1 MSRTRVLISLLALAS
16 ASAPSFVAAQQA
28 QYGPP
33 LAGVCVFGR
42 AQAIG
47 GSKAGQ
53 AGTARMQQIAAG
65 VTAELNPQ
73 RQAIVTEGNA
83 LQAGQKTM
91 PAAEL
96 QQRGAALRQRA
107 QAFDVLQRTRAAQ
120 LQQTRVLAEQQISRT
135 MDPIVA
141 QIITTHRCSV
151 VLDRG
156 ALYGANPASDITP
169 EVVRA
174 LDTQLPTVQFNL
186 APPPAPAPA
195 AR

>member
-53 AGTARMQQIAAG
+53 AGTARMQQLAG
-65 VTAELNPQ
+65 GVDAELNPQ
-73 RQAIVTEGNA
+73 RQSLVADGTA
-83 LQAGQKTM
+83 LQAAQKTLS
-91 PAAEL
+91 PAEFA
-96 QQRGAALRQRA
+96 QRSAALRQRA

-120 LQQTRVLAEQQISRT
+120 LRQTRLLAEQQISRT

-141 QIITTHRCSV
+141 QTITTRRCSV
-151 VLDRG
+151 VLDRA
-156 ALYGANPASDITP
+156 ALYGANPASDITAD
-169 EVVRA
+169 VVRV
-174 LDTQLPTVQFNL
+174 LDSQLPTVQFTL
-186 APPPAPAPA
+186 APPPAPA
-195 AR
+195 R

>member
-1 MSRTRVLISLLALAS
+1 MSRTRVLISMLALAS
-16 ASAPSFVAAQQA
+16 AGAPSFVAAQQA

-42 AQAIG
+42 TQAIG
-47 GSKAGQ
+47 ASKAGQ
-53 AGTARMQQIAAG
+53 AGTARMQQLAAG
-65 VTAELNPQ
+65 GTAELNPQ

-83 LQAGQKTM
+83 LQAGQKTI

-120 LQQTRVLAEQQISRT
+120 LQQTRVLAEQQITRA

-141 QIITTHRCSV
+141 QTITTHRCSV

-156 ALYGANPASDITP
+156 ALYGANPASDITAD
-169 EVVRA
+169 VVRG
-174 LDTQLPTVQFNL
+174 LDAQLPTVQFNL
-186 APPPAPAPA
+186 AAPPA
-195 AR
+195 R